1 MLDLGEGATVDE
13 VVRSLGIPAEMTRI
27 VLVNG
32 RDAEPGQRLAP
43 GDTVAIF
50 PPLMGGRAS

>member
-1 MLDLGEGATVDE
+1 MDE